1 MATRS
6 TMQPLVE
13 PIASRDEALAVVA
26 HLGEI
31 MEALLKIIEQ
41 ETELVRAGRLIDTAK
56 LEPSKARLAQLYVAD
71 VARLTASARYLEV
84 QQPELLADLKQRHVA
99 FHANLQVNLTV
110 LATAHA
116 VAEGIIRGVS
126 AEITQKSRPQVYGAT
141 GRTASVPPHRSQ
153 PIAVSRVL

>member
-1 MATRS
+1 MAIRS

-13 PIASRDEALAVVA
+13 PIGSPDEALAVVA

-31 MEALLKIIEQ
+31 MDALLKVVEQ

-84 QQPELLADLKQRHVA
+84 QQPKLLADLKQRHVS

-141 GRTASVPPHRSQ
+141 GRKVAGQAYQAVPMTTVRS
-153 PIAVSRVL
+153 L